1 MLHRKYM
8 KHRALLRVLRDNVM
22 KLVLDSH
29 CAQPSAQLYECD
41 ISFTPLRLWRGAPGF
56 VFPYSNPWNG

>member
-1 MLHRKYM
+1 M
-8 KHRALLRVLRDNVM
+8 KHHTLLRVLRDNVM

-41 ISFTPLRLWRGAPGF
+41 ISFTRLRLWCGAPGF